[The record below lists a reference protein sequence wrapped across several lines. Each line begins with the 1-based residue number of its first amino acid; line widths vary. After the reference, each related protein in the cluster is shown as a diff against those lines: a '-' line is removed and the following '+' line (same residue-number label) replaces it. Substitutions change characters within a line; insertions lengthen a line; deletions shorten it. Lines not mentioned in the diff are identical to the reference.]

1 MIGGVLRCD
10 GVRSC
15 TSVDQNELP
24 AAVDKG
30 ITNIFW
36 PVPTST
42 GVIVPIVGRVR
53 QIFQRGIPA
62 RARAAGATE
71 GAGGTQPPL
80 APRPPFLF
88 N

>member
-1 MIGGVLRCD
+1 MFGGILQSD

-15 TSVDQNELP
+15 TTVDQNELP

-30 ITNIFW
+30 ITNVFW

-42 GVIVPIVGRVR
+42 GVIVPIVGKVR
-53 QIFQRGIPA
+53 QIFQQGIPGL
-62 RARAAGATE
+62 ARAAGAAG
-71 GAGGTQPPL
+71 GAGGIRPPL
-80 APRPPFLF
+80 APRPLFLF